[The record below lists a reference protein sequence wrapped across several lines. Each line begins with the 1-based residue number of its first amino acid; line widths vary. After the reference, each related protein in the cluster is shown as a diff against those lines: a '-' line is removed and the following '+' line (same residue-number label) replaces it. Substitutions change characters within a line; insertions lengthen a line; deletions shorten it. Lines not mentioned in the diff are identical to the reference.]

1 MTLSQAPAKRIDM
14 LLKEKG
20 MSQYRLFK
28 KSGVPQS
35 TISSIRHM
43 KNNSVSTL
51 LLYRI
56 AQGFDM
62 SLREFFDSP
71 LFSQENIQD

>member
-20 MSQYRLFK
+20 ISQYRLFK

-43 KNNSVSTL
+43 KNTSVSTL